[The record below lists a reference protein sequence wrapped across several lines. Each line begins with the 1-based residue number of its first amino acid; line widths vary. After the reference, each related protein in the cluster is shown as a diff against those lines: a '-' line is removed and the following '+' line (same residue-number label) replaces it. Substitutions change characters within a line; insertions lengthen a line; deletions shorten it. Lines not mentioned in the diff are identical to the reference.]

1 MKNLLLTVLAFGLPL
16 SPAFAEDKTPERLR
30 EERSHIFG
38 IEGLQKHQITRVVP
52 SGAKQHI
59 GFFNALNPDCTASGD
74 VSIRILKGP
83 EHGAVDMT
91 TTTDFPH
98 YPPPRPAAVGGTSD
112 PVSKRKTS
120 KSDSSALY
128 RMFRRFSAAVAT
140 SREGHQQPR
149 SGHEVRS
156 GGS

>member
-1 MKNLLLTVLAFGLPL
+1 MKNLLLTVLAFGLLL

-98 YPPPRPAAVGGTSD
+98 YAKEHLRYKCNQHKVKGIRVNYKSAEKYVGD
-112 PVSKRKTS
+112 DAFDLLV
-120 KSDSSALY
+120 LY
-128 RMFRRFSAAVAT
+128 PGGFA
-140 SREGHQQPR
+140 REVHYDI
-149 SGHEVRS
+149 SVR
-156 GGS
+156 